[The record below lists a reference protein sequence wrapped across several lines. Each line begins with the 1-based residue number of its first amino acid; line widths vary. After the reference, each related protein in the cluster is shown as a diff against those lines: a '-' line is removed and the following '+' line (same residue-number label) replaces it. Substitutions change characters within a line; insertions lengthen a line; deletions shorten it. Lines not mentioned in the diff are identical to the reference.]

1 MLCLVQDKK
10 ENNMKTTIIKI
21 GSSVLVN
28 DSGEVKQGVVK
39 NILTSV
45 HKRIEQG
52 ENILIVSSGAVAIGS
67 QINKQEKLTK
77 RLAAGIGQMHLMS
90 AYLSGAK
97 DLGLKVSE
105 LLLSRPHLVE
115 RSHFLQLQES
125 IQSAFDNKIILIVNE
140 NDALVHGTDWG
151 FPDNDSLAASLS
163 IALDVDKLILLSHV
177 DGLYDSD
184 PTQNKN
190 AKLIEE
196 IKDVNAPLMEF
207 CGTRSSEQGRG
218 GMVTKLKAARLC
230 SAVGIDVNIV
240 NGQKDNSLEKTLQGE
255 KVGTKFLARKKI
267 DFVKNRERW
276 ILAAKSS
283 AASIEVDEGAVIA
296 LQQGKSLLAVGIK
309 KVYDKFEEGEIVEII
324 DNSKQG
330 IAFGVVDIASE
341 DLGNDFKFQKGIQV
355 MHADNIMVFA

>member
-1 MLCLVQDKK
+1 
-10 ENNMKTTIIKI
+10 MKTTIIKI
-21 GSSVLVN
+21 GSNVLVN
-28 DSGEVKQGVVK
+28 ENGEVRQDIVK
-39 NILTSV
+39 NILTTV
-45 HKRIEQG
+45 HQRIEAG

-90 AYLSGAK
+90 AYLAGAK

-115 RSHFLQLQES
+115 RSHFLQLQDS

-163 IALDVDKLILLSHV
+163 IALNVDKLIIVSHV

-184 PTQNKN
+184 PTKNKN
-190 AKLIEE
+190 AKLISEV
-196 IKDVNAPLMEF
+196 KDVSASLMEF
-207 CGTRSSEQGRG
+207 CGAESSVQGRG
-218 GMVTKLKAARLC
+218 GMITKLKAARLC
-230 SAVGIDVNIV
+230 SAVGIEVNII
-240 NGQKDNSLEKTLQGE
+240 NGFESDLLDRVLQGE
-255 KVGTKFLARKKI
+255 KVGTKFFAREKL

-283 AASIEVDEGAVIA
+283 AASIEVDRGAVIA

-309 KVYDKFEEGEIVEII
+309 KVYDKFEIGEIVEII
-324 DNSKQG
+324 DDKRQG
-330 IAFGVVDIASE
+330 IAFGVVDISSE
-341 DLGNDFKFQKGIQV
+341 DLGVDFKNKKGVQV